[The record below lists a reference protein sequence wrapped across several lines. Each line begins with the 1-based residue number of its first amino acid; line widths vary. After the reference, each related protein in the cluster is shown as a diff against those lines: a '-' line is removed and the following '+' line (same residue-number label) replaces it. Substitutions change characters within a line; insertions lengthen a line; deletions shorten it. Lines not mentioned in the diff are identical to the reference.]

1 MAQATVSRRR
11 PCSKCGGRY
20 FVRTISVFAALI
32 AIAVALGGFA
42 KAVMTSGVLSVSNGD
57 MPDISNIYG
66 AGAWAIGGI
75 VVAGIVA
82 SFGRGYRCIACDSQ
96 Q

>member
-11 PCSKCGGRY
+11 PCIRCGGRY
-20 FVRTISVFAALI
+20 FVRTISVFAAVI

-42 KAVMTSGVLSVSNGD
+42 KAVMSSGVLTAASGGMPEFSN
-57 MPDISNIYG
+57 MFE
-66 AGAWAIGGI
+66 AGAWAVGGV
-75 VVAGIVA
+75 VVAGVVA
-82 SFGRGYRCIACDSQ
+82 SIGSGYRCIACDSQ